1 MFEDISLISYPN
13 QNVGLY
19 IDPFS
24 PIKRPL
30 LNTANCTPRSILEL
44 REIGRGA
51 TRPVDVLH
59 DRPLRLRESVV
70 VLTLPLLYL
79 AVHLQLLLIGL
90 DPLEEEAA
98 THRER
103 VLENLQNDLGMSLV
117 QCQTHGFVSFL

>member
-1 MFEDISLISYPN
+1 MFEDISLISYLK
-13 QNVGLY
+13 QNPGLY

-70 VLTLPLLYL
+70 ILTLPVVDK
-79 AVHLQLLLIGL
+79 AIDLLLL
-90 DPLEEEAA
+90 LVAVDPL
-98 THRER
+98 
-103 VLENLQNDLGMSLV
+103 Q
-117 QCQTHGFVSFL
+117 